1 MPNFK
6 VKRVPLNANTLT
18 QGVKGYIRL
27 HGGDAWRINTM
38 GVYDAERGVFRPVP
52 EEDKGVSDV
61 IGTYRGFSIYIEVK
75 IDKDRQ
81 SPAQIKFQK
90 RAEAVGAWYCI
101 AKNMQDFIKDFD
113 QFKIKIDKLYE
124 NFRTL

>member
-38 GVYDAERGVFRPVP
+38 GVYDAEHGVFRPVP

-61 IGTYRGFSIYIEVK
+61 IGTYRGFSVYVEVK
-75 IDKDRQ
+75 IDKDKQ
-81 SPAQIKFQK
+81 SPAQIKFQQ
-90 RAEAVGAWYCI
+90 RAEKAGAWYCV
-101 AKNMQDFIKDFD
+101 AKDMITFQSDFNN
-113 QFKIKIDKLYE
+113 FKNKIDKLYE